1 MSFKNK
7 LRIAKW
13 VSLNCG
19 NGPHSKHTYVCCA
32 MHDGDEIK
40 EKYFPSSLYY
50 ATNFME
56 VFISFG
62 WNKNFKCPC
71 VSLTAV
77 KTHQLHYIS
86 ISVWKFFFWETKHN
100 MHVKIEISRS
110 YWMQSTCEAT
120 YSDLRGSKLIFNRLF
135 ENYPL
140 SFSRRTSLLP
150 HLYCCVNRK
159 LRIWV
164 FFVISFSISSSLLFM
179 SLVQR
184 V

>member
-1 MSFKNK
+1 MNRTKPVTDIDENTMSFKNK

-32 MHDGDEIK
+32 MHDADEIK

-56 VFISFG
+56 VFISFE

-86 ISVWKFFFWETKHN
+86 ISVWKFFLGNKTQYV

-135 ENYPL
+135 
-140 SFSRRTSLLP
+140 
-150 HLYCCVNRK
+150 K
-159 LRIWV
+159 I
-164 FFVISFSISSSLLFM
+164 ILFHF
-179 SLVQR
+179 LVAHPFCLIYI
-184 V
+184 VV